1 MPIADR
7 FYNVHSIHVAEPR
20 KSNKSKKNTPKTKII
35 KVNKKKVKVTSF
47 LVNSLQYGGYAN
59 VCYSWSGMSS
69 VSPKNK
75 K

>member
-7 FYNVHSIHVAEPR
+7 YYNIQSIRVSELK

-47 LVNSLQYGGYAN
+47 LVESLQYGGYAN
-59 VCYSWSGMSS
+59 VCYSWSGTSKCVTS
-69 VSPKNK
+69 K